1 MTCGFG
7 FWSERTVRFA
17 LYTAFSDR
25 DLVKQCVTVNVRA
38 CARHSDSVRL
48 QPVMVHPVRWVD
60 EKDKNISDL
69 HQTCPGLSVDQS
81 NSQMNILAFV
91 SAISF
96 SQTVHLHAFVYI
108 IYISNLSICVSKS
121 TSQNRIIFFSPAIPP
136 FLSFSAWLP
145 AEERVELVMAE
156 ALTAARRLC
165 ALHHRLE
172 PTRHVYFWHLVTTDE
187 TVFLWKKVKKRSEQA
202 MEDVWC

>member
-1 MTCGFG
+1 MR
-7 FWSERTVRFA
+7 RTKIFPIYIKPA
-17 LYTAFSDR
+17 QDCLSISQTPKWTFS
-25 DLVKQCVTVNVRA
+25 L
-38 CARHSDSVRL
+38 SF
-48 QPVMVHPVRWVD
+48 QPF
-60 EKDKNISDL
+60 L
-69 HQTCPGLSVDQS
+69 
-81 NSQMNILAFV
+81 
-91 SAISF
+91 

-121 TSQNRIIFFSPAIPP
+121 TSQNRIILFSPAIPP

-172 PTRHVYFWHLVTTDE
+172 PPRHVYFWHLVTTDE
-187 TVFLWKKVKKRSEQA
+187 TVFLWRKVKKRSEQA